1 MSLNELPGAE
11 LILPGLEDLR
21 KGETN
26 TVGALL
32 VTIAAT
38 RLTEAGL
45 DVPKDYLVSEPELSL
60 YARLQEERDDAYPYF
75 NALLNSLSS
84 FCNALELLKARKAT
98 EL

>member
-1 MSLNELPGAE
+1 MNLNELPGAE
-11 LILPGLEDLR
+11 LILPGLEDLH
-21 KGETN
+21 KGQMN

-60 YARLQEERDDAYPYF
+60 YARLQEERDDASPYF

-84 FCNALELLKARKAT
+84 FCDALELLKVKKAT
-98 EL
+98 QL